1 MGEAQKYKEEIKNKQ
16 DQVQHLQ
23 NHTTSLEQKIVEYQD
38 KQLKDKVEIQDL
50 QNVNARLKEEKQ
62 LLKEDKLTLESFQI
76 EMFTKIED
84 LKQEIISYKSGEM
97 MASPSQN
104 TKQLAENDKLYQQI
118 QDLFLQMNE
127 YGEKISAS
135 MSLTNQLE
143 EHINDLTDEIKRLKN
158 KLSASSIHEK
168 SL

>member
-1 MGEAQKYKEEIKNKQ
+1 
-16 DQVQHLQ
+16 
-23 NHTTSLEQKIVEYQD
+23 
-38 KQLKDKVEIQDL
+38 
-50 QNVNARLKEEKQ
+50 
-62 LLKEDKLTLESFQI
+62 
-76 EMFTKIED
+76 
-84 LKQEIISYKSGEM
+84 

-104 TKQLAENDKLYQQI
+104 TKQLAKNDKLYQQI